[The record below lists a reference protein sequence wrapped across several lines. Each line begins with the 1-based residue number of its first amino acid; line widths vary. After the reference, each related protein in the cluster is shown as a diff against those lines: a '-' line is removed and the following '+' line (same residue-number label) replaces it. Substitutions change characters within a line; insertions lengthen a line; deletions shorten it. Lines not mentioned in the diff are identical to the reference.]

1 VGASVR
7 PRPSAPPSVPLGA
20 LTAPLHSML
29 RPGVHSRVRR
39 ARVSTMIERSA
50 PFRGNRP
57 LSLNASAGGRAGL
70 TGSRAAVYARCP
82 LRRRRAAHPVSAR
95 QEGRGMSAQ
104 RLLIRNGFVV
114 SMDPEVGDIPNADVF
129 VEDGKIVEIGR
140 GLSISDAEEVDAAGM
155 IGMPGFV
162 DTHRHTWQTPVRGVL
177 PSCTLDHYFAVML
190 GQVGGF
196 YRPEDV
202 HIGDYAGSLEA
213 LNAGVTTLL
222 DWSHINNTP
231 DHADAAIG
239 GLRDAGIRAVYA
251 HGMPTGGEWWSY
263 SELEHPEDI
272 RRIRE
277 TYFSSDDGLLTLA
290 LAARQPGNVTP
301 DVAKHDWA
309 LARELG
315 ILISV
320 HVGMRLHTLHYQPV
334 KDMHD
339 LDRMGPDICYIHM
352 TDLTDEELD
361 WIAETGGKASVAPYV
376 EMLMG
381 HGPPPIGKL
390 MNRGVRPSLSV
401 DVVSSVP
408 GEMFTQMRTAL
419 AYDRIL
425 AFTDT
430 PDDAFAPTLT
440 HSDVLDFA
448 TIDGARSI
456 MLEDRVGSLTPG
468 KQADIVLLNVN
479 AIHTAPMID
488 PIGTIVVFSD
498 TSNVDSVFVA
508 GNAVKRHGQL
518 VGADL
523 QKAF

>member
-1 VGASVR
+1 
-7 PRPSAPPSVPLGA
+7 
-20 LTAPLHSML
+20 
-29 RPGVHSRVRR
+29 
-39 ARVSTMIERSA
+39 
-50 PFRGNRP
+50 
-57 LSLNASAGGRAGL
+57 
-70 TGSRAAVYARCP
+70 
-82 LRRRRAAHPVSAR
+82 
-95 QEGRGMSAQ
+95 MSSQ

-114 SMDPEVGDIPNADVF
+114 SMDPAVGDIPNADVL
-129 VEDGKIVEIGR
+129 VEDGVIVDVGR
-140 GLSISDAEEVDAAGM
+140 SLAVSEAEEVDASGM
-155 IGMPGFV
+155 IVMPGFV

-202 HIGDYAGSLEA
+202 YIGDYAGALEA

-222 DWSHINNTP
+222 DWSHISNTP
-231 DHADAAIG
+231 DHSDAAIQ
-239 GLRDAGIRAVYA
+239 GLKDAGIRAVYA
-251 HGMPTGGEWWSY
+251 NGMPTGGEWWMM
-263 SELEHPEDI
+263 SELNHPEDI

-290 LAARQPGNVTP
+290 MAARQPGNVNA

-315 ILISV
+315 IMISV
-320 HVGMRLHTLHYQPV
+320 HVGMRLHNLHYEPV

-339 LDRMGPDICYIHM
+339 LGLMGPDVCYIHM
-352 TDLTDEELD
+352 TDLTDQELD
-361 WIAETGGKASVAPYV
+361 WIAETGGKASIAPYV

-381 HGPPPIGKL
+381 HGPPPTGKML
-390 MNRGVRPSLSV
+390 SRGVRPSLSV

-419 AYDRIL
+419 AYDRISE
-425 AFTDT
+425 FTDT
-430 PDDAFAPTLT
+430 PDVAFAPTIT
-440 HSDVLDFA
+440 HRDVLEFA

-456 MLEDRVGSLTPG
+456 GLDEKTGSLTAG
-468 KQADIVLLNVN
+468 KQADIVLLKVN
-479 AIHTAPMID
+479 AINTAPMVD

-508 GNAVKRHGQL
+508 GRAVKRNGEL

-523 QKAF
+523 DSVFGRLDESRNHILSAGELLPEWAGEPAAAV